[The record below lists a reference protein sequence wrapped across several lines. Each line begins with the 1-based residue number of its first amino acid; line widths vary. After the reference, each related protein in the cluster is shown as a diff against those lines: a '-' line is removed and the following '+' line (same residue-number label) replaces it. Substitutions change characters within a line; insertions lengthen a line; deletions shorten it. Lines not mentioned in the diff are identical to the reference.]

1 MSAVLE
7 LQEAVV
13 RRNDRDI
20 LNVEHLTV
28 RPGEVL
34 TIIGPNG
41 AGKSTL
47 MLVLA
52 RLLLPDQGRLL
63 FQGKTLRRQD
73 SLAYRRRIGLVLQA
87 PLLLNTSVFDNVVT
101 GLRFHRIG
109 KAERRRRA
117 GRWLEQLHITH
128 LAQHQARHLSGGEAQ
143 RVSLARAFA
152 LDPEIV
158 FLDEPFSGLDTPTRT
173 RLLEE
178 FQVLLAATGKTTVFV
193 THDMNEALFLGD
205 RVAVLLDGKIHQ
217 VGPPDEVF
225 AAPASPDVA
234 AFLGLDTTVAGEV
247 ITAENG
253 HVVVTVNDKRVEAVA
268 DIDPGRPVM
277 VCLRPEDVTLWDG
290 EDLPAS
296 SARNRFS
303 GPITRIIP
311 KGPLIYVEVDCGF
324 KVSAAITRASTREM
338 ALEKGKRVTVT
349 FKASA
354 VHLIPR
360 QEAEG
365 LSGEPPNQSE

>member
-1 MSAVLE
+1 MNDVLE
-7 LQEAVV
+7 LQDAVV
-13 RRNDRDI
+13 QRNGREI
-20 LNVEHLTV
+20 LNVEHLAV

-47 MLVLA
+47 LLVLA
-52 RLLLPDQGRLL
+52 RLLLPDEGRLL
-63 FQGKTLRRQD
+63 FEGRTLGRGD
-73 SLAYRRRIGLVLQA
+73 GLAYRRKIGLVLQA
-87 PLLLNTSVFDNVVT
+87 PMLLNASVYDNVVT
-101 GLRFHRIG
+101 GLRFHGIS
-109 KAERRRRA
+109 KAEQSQRA
-117 GRWLEQLHITH
+117 GLWLEQLHIGH
-128 LAQHQARHLSGGEAQ
+128 LSEQRAGSLSGGEAQ

-178 FQVLLAATGKTTVFV
+178 FQLLLANTGKTTVFV

-205 RVAVLLDGKIHQ
+205 RVAVILNGKIHQ
-217 VGPPDEVF
+217 IGAPDKVF
-225 AAPASPDVA
+225 AAPASPEVA
-234 AFLGLDTTVAGEV
+234 AFLGVDTTVAGVV
-247 ITAENG
+247 ITVENG
-253 HVVVTVNDKRVEAVA
+253 HVVVAVNDQHVEALA
-268 DIDPGRPVM
+268 DVRPGRPVM
-277 VCLRPEDVTLWDG
+277 VCLRPEDITLWDG

-303 GPITRIIP
+303 GPITKIVPR
-311 KGPLIYVEVDCGF
+311 GPLVYVEVDCGF
-324 KVSAAITRASTREM
+324 AVSAAITRASAREM

-360 QEAEG
+360 QEAEALPG
-365 LSGEPPNQSE
+365 DPA

>member
-1 MSAVLE
+1 MNVVLE

-13 RRNDRDI
+13 RRNGREI
-20 LNVEHLTV
+20 VNVERLTV

-47 MLVLA
+47 LLLLA
-52 RLLLPDQGRLL
+52 RLLLPDEGRLL
-63 FQGKTLRRQD
+63 FEGKVLERRE

-87 PLLLNTSVFDNVVT
+87 PLLLNASVYDNVVT
-101 GLRFHRIG
+101 GLRFHRIA
-109 KAERRRRA
+109 KAEQRRRA
-117 GRWLEQLHITH
+117 GRWLKKLHIAH
-128 LAQHQARHLSGGEAQ
+128 LAEQRAGHLSGGEAQ

-152 LDPEIV
+152 LDPEII
-158 FLDEPFSGLDTPTRT
+158 FLDEPFSGLDTPTRN

-178 FQVLLAATGKTTVFV
+178 FQLLLANTGKTTVFV

-205 RVAVLLDGKIHQ
+205 RVAVILDGKIHQ

-225 AAPASPDVA
+225 AAPASPEVA
-234 AFLGLDTTVAGEV
+234 EFLGVDTTVAGKV
-247 ITAENG
+247 IAAENG
-253 HVVVTVNDKRVEAVA
+253 HVVVAVNDQRVEAVA

-290 EDLPAS
+290 VDLPAS

-303 GPITRIIP
+303 GPITKIIP
-311 KGPLIYVEVDCGF
+311 RGPLVYVEVDCGF
-324 KVSAAITRASTREM
+324 FVSAAITRASTREM
-338 ALEKGKRVTVT
+338 ALEQGKRVTVT

-360 QEAEG
+360 LEAEALPG
-365 LSGEPPNQSE
+365 APV